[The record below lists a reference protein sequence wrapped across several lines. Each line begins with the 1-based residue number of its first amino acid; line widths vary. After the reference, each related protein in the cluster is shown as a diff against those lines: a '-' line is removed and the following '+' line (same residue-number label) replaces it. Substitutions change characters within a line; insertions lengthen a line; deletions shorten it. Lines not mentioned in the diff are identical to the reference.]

1 MTGRSKGIALTAA
14 GAFMLTIDSL
24 LLRLIGA
31 DRWAVVFHRGWLT
44 FVACTVVWLVMNR
57 RSTMEDRAREV
68 RASWLT
74 GCLYGANSVLFVL
87 AIQHTRVAN
96 VLFVAATA
104 PLHAAVLSHF
114 VLRERLAPS
123 LWAALCSAGVGVL
136 LLLGSG
142 IQSGEWVGNVL
153 ALGSSMLMGA
163 SLVTA
168 RRTRAGGLMVPM
180 LGGLLCALASAPLG
194 LRFPFDPTRTV
205 YLLLDGALVLPLAF
219 GLLMLGPRHLPAPQ
233 VGLFLLLE
241 PVLGALW
248 ARLLL
253 GEVPSGRVILGGGV
267 IITTLVAQNLYSLR
281 RRDVAADAVVRTA
294 S

>member
-1 MTGRSKGIALTAA
+1 MTERSKGIALTAA

-44 FVACTVVWLVMNR
+44 FVACSVVWLAMNR
-57 RSTMEDRAREV
+57 RSAMEDRAREV

-104 PLHAAVLSHF
+104 PLHAAVLSRF
-114 VLRERLAPS
+114 VLGERLAPS

-168 RRTRAGGLMVPM
+168 RRARAGGLMVPM
-180 LGGLLCALASAPLG
+180 IGGLLCALASAPLG
-194 LRFPFDPTRTV
+194 LRFPFDATRTV

-253 GEVPSGRVILGGGV
+253 GEVPSGRVVLGGG
-267 IITTLVAQNLYSLR
+267 IIVTTLVVQNLYSLR
-281 RRDVAADAVVRTA
+281 RSDVAADAVVRTA